1 MSLWLTITLLL
12 LVAALFIAVP
22 FYIGRNRELEVELF
36 NVAEQANIDV
46 FRDQQ
51 AQYQQQFEGGEISAE
66 QQALMLAEAEQLLL
80 SNTASVRQQQDQDAR
95 QGLWLLPILIIVIS
109 LASIFIY
116 RSLGSVVDQQIA
128 ESLAEQQSQ
137 WTPELI
143 ATIDERAK
151 QRPNNVYY
159 WTILAEDAIGRGD
172 MVAAEGYFAEAIRV
186 QPNESYLLGQYA
198 QALFFVEKNRF
209 SAAVIAA
216 VDRAFAVDSS
226 NQTVLGLKGIQAFQE
241 ADYSRAITYWQGAA
255 SGLNPASDSW
265 QALQGGI
272 QQAQQ
277 LAGEAPSE
285 SDDFRLT
292 INLSIDPSIEY
303 SPDQVVF
310 VAIIEADGPPMP
322 VAARK
327 LAASQLPLALE
338 LSDRDVL
345 MAGRSLADVGKIK
358 VVARLSSSGSA
369 TPQEGDWQVVS
380 DIIDGRSGT
389 LNLSLSI
396 ATPFRR

>member
-22 FYIGRNRELEVELF
+22 FYIGRNRELDDESF

-80 SNTASVRQQQDQDAR
+80 SNTASVRQQQDTR
-95 QGLWLLPILIIVIS
+95 QGLWLLPILIIVMS

-116 RSLGSVVDQQIA
+116 RSLGSAVDQQIT

-143 ATIDERAK
+143 ATIGERAK

-159 WTILAEDAIGRGD
+159 WTILAEEAMGRGD

-198 QALFFVEKNRF
+198 QALFFVEENRF
-209 SAAVIAA
+209 SATVIAA

-241 ADYSRAITYWQGAA
+241 ADYRRAITYWQGAA

-265 QALQGGI
+265 LALQNGI

-285 SDDFRLT
+285 GDDFRLM
-292 INLSIDPSIEY
+292 INLSIDPSIQY
-303 SPDQVVF
+303 SPDQLVF

>member
-80 SNTASVRQQQDQDAR
+80 SNTASVRQQQDAG
-95 QGLWLLPILIIVIS
+95 QGLWLLPILIIVMS

-116 RSLGSVVDQQIA
+116 RSLGSAVDQQIA
-128 ESLAEQQSQ
+128 ESLADQQSQ

-143 ATIDERAK
+143 ATIGERAK
-151 QRPNNVYY
+151 RRPNNVYY
-159 WTILAEDAIGRGD
+159 WTILAEEAMGRGD

-198 QALFFVEKNRF
+198 QALFFVEENRF
-209 SAAVIAA
+209 SATVIAA

-241 ADYSRAITYWQGAA
+241 ADYRRAITYWQGAA

-265 QALQGGI
+265 LALQNGI

-285 SDDFRLT
+285 SDDFRLM
-292 INLSIDPSIEY
+292 INLSIDPSIQY
-303 SPDQVVF
+303 SPHQLVF

-345 MAGRSLADVGKIK
+345 MAGRSLADAGKIK

>member
-80 SNTASVRQQQDQDAR
+80 SNTASVRQQQDTR
-95 QGLWLLPILIIVIS
+95 QGLWLLPILIIVMS

-116 RSLGSVVDQQIA
+116 RSLGSAVDQQIT

-143 ATIDERAK
+143 ATIGERAK

-159 WTILAEDAIGRGD
+159 WTILAEEAMGRGD

-198 QALFFVEKNRF
+198 QALFFVEENRF
-209 SAAVIAA
+209 SATVIAA

-241 ADYSRAITYWQGAA
+241 ADYRRAITYWQGAA
-255 SGLNPASDSW
+255 RGLNPASDSW
-265 QALQGGI
+265 LALQNGI

-285 SDDFRLT
+285 GDDFRLM
-292 INLSIDPSIEY
+292 INLSIDPSIQY
-303 SPDQVVF
+303 SPHQLVF

-345 MAGRSLADVGKIK
+345 MAGRSLADAGKIK

>member
-22 FYIGRNRELEVELF
+22 FYIGRNRELDDESF

-80 SNTASVRQQQDQDAR
+80 SNTASVRQQQDTR
-95 QGLWLLPILIIVIS
+95 QGLWLLPILIIVMS

-116 RSLGSVVDQQIA
+116 RSLGSAVDQQIT

-143 ATIDERAK
+143 ATIGERAK

-159 WTILAEDAIGRGD
+159 WTILAEEAMGRGD

-198 QALFFVEKNRF
+198 QALFFVEENRF
-209 SAAVIAA
+209 SATVIAA

-241 ADYSRAITYWQGAA
+241 ADYRRAITYWQGAA

-265 QALQGGI
+265 LALQNGI

-285 SDDFRLT
+285 SDDFRLM
-292 INLSIDPSIEY
+292 INLSIDPSIQY
-303 SPDQVVF
+303 SPHQLVF

>member
-22 FYIGRNRELEVELF
+22 FYIGRNRELDDESF

-80 SNTASVRQQQDQDAR
+80 SNTASVRQQQDTR
-95 QGLWLLPILIIVIS
+95 QGLWLLPILIIVMS

-116 RSLGSVVDQQIA
+116 RSLGSAVDQQIT

-143 ATIDERAK
+143 ATIGERAK

-159 WTILAEDAIGRGD
+159 WTILAEEAMGRGD

-198 QALFFVEKNRF
+198 QALFFVEENRF
-209 SAAVIAA
+209 SATVIAA

-241 ADYSRAITYWQGAA
+241 ADYRRAITYWQGAA

-265 QALQGGI
+265 LALQNGI

-285 SDDFRLT
+285 SDDFRLM
-292 INLSIDPSIEY
+292 INLSIDPSIQY
-303 SPDQVVF
+303 SPHQLVF

-345 MAGRSLADVGKIK
+345 MAGRSLADAGKIK